1 MTEHDHSH
9 GPDVLD
15 GLKLPSRDL
24 RRLIPDVYAG
34 YVAMSGAAMAD
45 GALDVKTKELVALA
59 IAVSKQCDGC
69 MASHARGAAKA
80 GATDG
85 EDTTATGG
93 AIGVATDPA
102 DTDVVFA
109 GGPVPFVEPNSPAMN
124 GLAMHS

>member
-1 MTEHDHSH
+1 MEALFRATVFAEVAFFVDA
-9 GPDVLD
+9 LD
-15 GLKLPSRDL
+15 GVPF
-24 RRLIPDVYAG
+24 VEEA
-34 YVAMSGAAMAD
+34 
-45 GALDVKTKELVALA
+45 TF
-59 IAVSKQCDGC
+59 
-69 MASHARGAAKA
+69 A
-80 GATDG
+80 GATGG